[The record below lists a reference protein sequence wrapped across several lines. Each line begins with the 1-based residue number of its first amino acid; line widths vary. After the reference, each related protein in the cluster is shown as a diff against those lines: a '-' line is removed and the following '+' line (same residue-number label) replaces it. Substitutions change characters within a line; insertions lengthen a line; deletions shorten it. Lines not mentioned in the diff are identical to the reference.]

1 MNSILA
7 RWHTLAAEEA
17 VGEVL
22 SCCGSAT
29 WARKLT
35 AMRPFANEQKLFA
48 AADECWQ
55 RLPPSGWLEAFRSH
69 PRIGEQHA
77 QNKTTATSA
86 AWSKSEQSQMKDA
99 DAAILMR
106 MREGHRHYEERFGRI
121 FIVCASGKKPA
132 ELLQIL
138 EHRLKNDPA
147 QELLESAAQQ
157 QQIMQ
162 LRLRRWL
169 GTA

>member
-22 SCCGSAT
+22 SCCGSAA

-55 RLPPSGWLEAFRSH
+55 RLPPSDWLEAFRSH
-69 PRIGEQHA
+69 PRIGEQIYGLVLSSPVYPHWYSFVW
-77 QNKTTATSA
+77 QFRCN
-86 AWSKSEQSQMKDA
+86 
-99 DAAILMR
+99 
-106 MREGHRHYEERFGRI
+106 
-121 FIVCASGKKPA
+121 
-132 ELLQIL
+132 
-138 EHRLKNDPA
+138 
-147 QELLESAAQQ
+147 
-157 QQIMQ
+157 
-162 LRLRRWL
+162 
-169 GTA
+169 